1 MVNLTLQY
9 ELFSE
14 FIYGLSLSESENEI
28 LSKAIP
34 LYVKKLNCISAAIIQ
49 VKEQVVEVKQ
59 VLPTVLAKAHIWN
72 EIGKQANAPY
82 SSNEPFQH
90 FHVDQTHFY
99 TYELAS
105 YGYLILGRRMEFDK
119 TLATELA
126 PIFQFLGKN
135 LIQAIDRQLR
145 IAFEEKL
152 EQERNLLRTIIDN
165 IPFKIYAKDLDGR
178 KTLANKYEIE
188 ESGFSKEEDLLGK
201 NDFDLYPQKI
211 AEESTEEDKKVIYK
225 NESIINLEKQFNDG
239 SWSLISKIPLYDA
252 QGNTSGLVGLSV
264 DITNRKQTEEQLK
277 IQEEK
282 YRSIIANMNLGLL
295 EVDEEER
302 IIYANQSFCKMTGYT
317 LDEMKGKIASS
328 LFAEGQN
335 LDTIQQKT
343 EERKKGSSD
352 AYEVQLKD
360 KWGNIKWWLISGAPR
375 YNNKGE
381 PSGSI
386 GIHLDITAQKN
397 LEYDL
402 IKSRE
407 EAKKLAKTKQ
417 SFLANMSHEIRT
429 PMNAIIGMANQLQ
442 KTNLNASQS
451 SLLNI
456 IQTASDNLLVIIND
470 ILDIAKIEDGKLAIH
485 PVIFELQETIKE
497 SIDTLQFK
505 AEEKGILLRQGK
517 FDLLIARYLKGDSNR
532 LRQILLNFL
541 SNAVKFTNKG
551 SVTIECSLA
560 STSMNSQWIEF
571 KIIDTGIGMEASFLE
586 TIFDPFTQE
595 TTGNSKNNIGTGLG
609 MYISKQLIE
618 LMQGSVSVQSTKH
631 FGTTISFKLPFAIA
645 QKPDTK
651 NEELKTLIN
660 PNKLNQRKILI
671 VDDNEMNRLVAEM
684 IVQQN
689 GAKTLHAENG
699 QQAIEKLQNDIPDII
714 LMDLQM
720 PVMNGYEATHYIRN
734 ILKNPIPIIA
744 LTANAIKGERENC
757 LEAGMNDYISKP
769 FKEQDLIQSIL
780 SLISLNEN
788 EEARI
793 LELNG
798 ENKNDQ
804 LPYDLS
810 ILLQISRN
818 DHQFVNKM
826 IQLFCDDLPFQ
837 IEQIKDAIAQEN
849 TQIIAAKAHR
859 LKPSTTN
866 LGMPAITQ
874 KLRQIESL
882 AKHEKFTYHFVTL
895 TNSCI
900 EDLEKNRLLLLDYLS
915 KNSKI

>member
-49 VKEQVVEVKQ
+49 VKEDAVEVKQ
-59 VLPTVLAKAHIWN
+59 VLPAVLAKAQIWN
-72 EIGKQANAPY
+72 ELGKQANVLY
-82 SSNEPFQH
+82 SSNEPLQH
-90 FHVDQTHFY
+90 FHIDQTHFY
-99 TYELAS
+99 IYELAS
-105 YGYLILGRRMEFDK
+105 YGYLILGRRMEFDR
-119 TLATELA
+119 TLAIELA

-165 IPFKIYAKDLDGR
+165 IPFKIYAKDLEGR

-188 ESGFSKEEDLLGK
+188 ESGFTKEEDLLGK
-201 NDFDLYPQKI
+201 NDFDLYPKSI
-211 AEESTEEDKKVIYK
+211 AKESAEEDEKVIRK
-225 NESIINLEKQFNDG
+225 NESIINLEKQLNDG
-239 SWSLISKIPLYDA
+239 SWSLISKIPLYDS

-264 DITNRKQTEEQLK
+264 DITNRKHSEEQLK

-295 EVDEEER
+295 EVDEEEK
-302 IIYANQSFCKMTGYT
+302 IIYANQSFCKMTGYS
-317 LDEMKGKIASS
+317 LEEMKGKIASS
-328 LFAEGQN
+328 LLAEGQN

-386 GIHLDITAQKN
+386 GIHLDITEQKK

-407 EAKKLAKTKQ
+407 EARKLAQTKQ

-442 KTNLNASQS
+442 KTNLNSSQS
-451 SLLNI
+451 NLLNI

-470 ILDIAKIEDGKLAIH
+470 ILDIAKIEDGKLDIH
-485 PVIFELQETIKE
+485 PVIFELRETIKQ
-497 SIDTLQFK
+497 SIETIQFK
-505 AEEKGILLRQGK
+505 ADEKGILLKQGNV
-517 FDLLIARYLKGDSNR
+517 DGLIANYLKGDASR

-541 SNAVKFTNKG
+541 SNAVKFTDKG
-551 SVTIECSLA
+551 SVTIECNLIN
-560 STSMNSQWIEF
+560 TSANSQWIQF
-571 KIIDTGIGMEASFLE
+571 RIMDTGIGIESSFLE
-586 TIFDPFTQE
+586 KIFDPFTQE
-595 TTGNSKNNIGTGLG
+595 STGNNKNSTGTGLG

-618 LMQGSVSVQSTKH
+618 LMQGSVSIESTKNI
-631 FGTTISFKLPFAIA
+631 GTTISFKLPFTIA
-645 QKPDTK
+645 QKPDNNIEDHNTI
-651 NEELKTLIN
+651 IN
-660 PNKLNQRKILI
+660 LNQLNQKNILI

-684 IVQQN
+684 IVKQN
-689 GAKTLHAENG
+689 GAKTVHAENG
-699 QQAIEKLQNDIPDII
+699 QQAIEKLQSDSPDII

-720 PVMNGYEATHYIRN
+720 PIMNGYEATKYIRN
-734 ILKNPIPIIA
+734 TLKSSIPIIA
-744 LTANAIKGERENC
+744 LTANAIKGEKENC

-769 FKEQDLIQSIL
+769 FKENDLIQAIL
-780 SLISLNEN
+780 QLISEN
-788 EEARI
+788 IGNNSNSLDIKES
-793 LELNG
+793 
-798 ENKNDQ
+798 NDTIP
-804 LPYDLS
+804 LYDLS
-810 ILLQISRN
+810 ILLKMSRN

-826 IQLFCDDLPFQ
+826 VQLFCDDLTTQLEEIKEGIKQQNLQ
-837 IEQIKDAIAQEN
+837 IL
-849 TQIIAAKAHR
+849 AAKAHR

-866 LGMPAITQ
+866 LGMPAITE
-874 KLRQIESL
+874 KLKLIESIAKQNQFTLHL
-882 AKHEKFTYHFVTL
+882 ASL
-895 TNSCI
+895 TESCV
-900 EDLEKNRLLLLDYLS
+900 EDLEKRRLHLLDYLS
-915 KNSKI
+915 QNRL

>member
-59 VLPTVLAKAHIWN
+59 VLPTVLAKAHIWK
-72 EIGKQANAPY
+72 EIGKQANTPY

-201 NDFDLYPQKI
+201 DDFDLYPQKI

-252 QGNTSGLVGLSV
+252 HGNTSGLVGLSV
-264 DITNRKQTEEQLK
+264 DITNKKQTEEQLK

>member
-59 VLPTVLAKAHIWN
+59 VLPTVLVKAHIWN

-119 TLATELA
+119 TLAIELA

-360 KWGNIKWWLISGAPR
+360 KWGNIKWWLISGATR

-645 QKPDTK
+645 QKLDTK

-734 ILKNPIPIIA
+734 TLKNPIPIIA

-793 LELNG
+793 LELNE

-915 KNSKI
+915 KNAKI